1 MELLV
6 FFAESGPWGWF
17 IVGLL
22 LLVAE
27 LIVPGV
33 FLMWVG
39 IAALIL
45 GLLSL
50 PFQGFGFWVWQLQ
63 LVLFA
68 VLAFVSILVGR
79 RVLSR
84 RDTTSDQPL
93 LNQRA
98 ASLIGRTAIV
108 SEAIANGR
116 GRIKL
121 DDTTWTAEGPD
132 AAAGATVRITGND
145 GGKLVVEPV

>member
-1 MELLV
+1 MGLLV

-17 IVGLL
+17 ILGLL

-33 FLMWVG
+33 FLIWVG

-45 GLLSL
+45 GAGALVLQ
-50 PFQGFGFWVWQLQ
+50 PFFFIPWQLQ
-63 LVLFA
+63 LIAFA
-68 VLAFVSILVGR
+68 VLSVISILVGR
-79 RVLSR
+79 RLLSGR
-84 RDTTSDQPL
+84 ESVSDQPL

-108 SEAIANGR
+108 SEAIVNGR
-116 GRIKL
+116 GRIRL

-132 AAAGATVRITGND
+132 APAGATVRITGGD
-145 GGKLVVEPV
+145 GGKLRVEPS

>member
-1 MELLV
+1 MELLA

-17 IVGLL
+17 IAGLL

-27 LIVPGV
+27 LIIPGV
-33 FLMWVG
+33 FLIWVG

-45 GLLSL
+45 GVLSL
-50 PFQGFGFWVWQLQ
+50 AFQPFVFWVWQLQ
-63 LVLFA
+63 LILFA
-68 VLAFVSILVGR
+68 VLAVVSILVGR
-79 RVLSR
+79 RILKNREKS
-84 RDTTSDQPL
+84 SDQPL

-98 ASLIGRTAIV
+98 ASLIGRSAVV

-116 GRIKL
+116 GRVRL

-132 AAAGATVRITGND
+132 VPAGATVRIIGGD
-145 GGKLVVEPV
+145 GGKLLVEPV

>member
-1 MELLV
+1 
-6 FFAESGPWGWF
+6 
-17 IVGLL
+17 
-22 LLVAE
+22 
-27 LIVPGV
+27 
-33 FLMWVG
+33 
-39 IAALIL
+39 
-45 GLLSL
+45 
-50 PFQGFGFWVWQLQ
+50 
-63 LVLFA
+63 
-68 VLAFVSILVGR
+68 VSILVGR

-108 SEAIANGR
+108 SEAITNGR

-132 AAAGATVRITGND
+132 AAQGATVRITGND